1 MIYKFIS
8 YHGIDPKIGYI
19 KEIPSDAIFY
29 KAFSNDKYEN
39 WYIAIRKE
47 EFENPLRIE
56 WQGRYSN
63 YIDVIKLNKWV
74 FLYVSAVKTENW
86 PDVGKTTWDLLF
98 HDFFNSIYFYETQ
111 TDEFIVDFYSDLISS
126 LYSSPLT
133 NYVGIDYTRQ
143 DKIDLIKEHYK
154 DESKIVRWYKMK
166 GLTDNGCIKVIKV
179 WKRNE
184 ECYGM
189 EHTSIDGTWE
199 NRSNKSYEDRN
210 NLMDISTD
218 GTEFWNMFN
227 ECVNNLSN

>member
-8 YHGIDPKIGYI
+8 YHGIEPKIGYI
-19 KEIPSDAIFY
+19 REIPKDAIFY
-29 KAFSNDKYEN
+29 KALSNDKYEN
-39 WYIAIRKE
+39 WYIAIKKE
-47 EFENPLRIE
+47 DFENPLQID
-56 WQGRYSN
+56 WHGRYSN

-111 TDEFIVDFYSDLISS
+111 TDEFAVSYYSDLINS
-126 LYSSPLT
+126 LFVDPLT
-133 NYVGIDYTRQ
+133 NSVGINYTRQ
-143 DKIDLIKEHYK
+143 DNIDLIKEHCK
-154 DESKIVRWYKMK
+154 NESKIVRWYKMK

-189 EHTSIDGTWE
+189 EHTSIDGSWE